1 MFFDHVPARTQ
12 EYQGTKWRF
21 TPGGQALWLY
31 CLECHRE
38 RWPQDRGLS
47 MWAAFVNGGGIDCV
61 SMSEVSIWKTYER
74 LFVKIILNDS
84 MPLSWNWGS
93 GSCALLVDAARMGGL
108 RTGFASQ
115 IGPRLWPLPRIRGAG
130 SCARMSLVSPNQR
143 SSGGWEL
150 SLGARS
156 FLFLPWMLRTGGA
169 FCDADP
175 AAEKEEVAAPGRSTF
190 RKLLGCG
197 NASMMWRTWGC
208 REQFYVNLCK
218 LVALL
223 GSFDVFVSELVNF
236 WVSGFRK
243 KHDAACALKG
253 KSAYLR

>member
-1 MFFDHVPARTQ
+1 
-12 EYQGTKWRF
+12 
-21 TPGGQALWLY
+21 
-31 CLECHRE
+31 
-38 RWPQDRGLS
+38 

-74 LFVKIILNDS
+74 LFVKMILNDS
-84 MPLSWNWGS
+84 MPLSLNWGS
-93 GSCALLVDAARMGGL
+93 GCCALLVDAARMGGL

-115 IGPRLWPLPRIRGAG
+115 RARGCDPSPAPG
-130 SCARMSLVSPNQR
+130 EQGHARGWFLVSPNQR
-143 SSGGWEL
+143 ASGGLEL

-190 RKLLGCG
+190 KKLLGCG

-208 REQFYVNLCK
+208 REEFYVKLCK

-223 GSFDVFVSELVNF
+223 GSFDVFVSEVVNF
-236 WVSGFRK
+236 FGGWI
-243 KHDAACALKG
+243 
-253 KSAYLR
+253 